1 MDTESFKVLEYEK
14 IKNWLAAYASSAS
27 GKELCRNIVPSGDY
41 DAVMRLHQETAEA
54 VQVQQIQPPPFGG
67 IYDLRAILKKALMG
81 SVLELDELR
90 SVMSTM
96 GSMRNMKYFFRDLMQ
111 DVPLLK
117 SMARPIEVLGIV
129 ERHLKDTID
138 EHGNFR
144 DDASPE
150 LRRITRELQT
160 AQTRVKDRLSAIL
173 HDAVNQKYFQE
184 AIVTVRDE
192 RYVIPVKQEYRNYF
206 PGVIH
211 DQSASGAT
219 LFVEPLATVEL
230 NNMVRQLGIA
240 REQEIQRILQKLT
253 AEIAKNA
260 DILAD
265 NCKILAEI
273 DFVFA
278 RGGLAREMEA
288 YPPILN
294 RDGVVRLKRARH
306 PLLQKDKVV
315 PIDIELG
322 SAFSIL
328 LITGPNTGGKTV
340 SMKTLGLLALLAQSG
355 CFLPAAPDSTLP
367 VYRNIYADIGD
378 EQSIEQSLSTFSAH
392 TRNIVRIIEKAEPGD
407 LILLDEVGAG
417 TDPDEGAALAR
428 SIIEHFRTC
437 HISVL
442 ATTHYAVL
450 KTYAYTQPGV
460 QNASVEFDL
469 NTLRPTYRLLIGI
482 PGASNAF
489 SISRQLG
496 LPQDIVSRA
505 ETYVNEE
512 HTHFERVVNEL
523 EQAKKDYEE
532 KKHELHA
539 KETEIKAVEI
549 RLRSDREAFDS
560 SRNDLLHKAREEAN
574 NIVREARRSAEETIK
589 SLKEQFDD
597 HGVKERRKVIQEARN
612 RLDEA
617 YAPMH
622 IKRNES
628 VGKTVH
634 SGEVQSGDV
643 VYVESLGQEGT
654 VLFVQEKEL
663 TVQVGGLRIIVKM
676 SACRFIARKKQK
688 QKQNVDKVRVSSSI
702 SRKAS
707 EIRPQVDV
715 RGMTVSEAE
724 SVLGKFIDDA
734 VFMGLSKV
742 LLIHGKGTGALRKG
756 LQNYLKHNKFVLSF
770 SFADISE
777 GGTGVTIVNL
787 K

>member
-14 IKNWLAAYASSAS
+14 ITNWLAAFAATMQ
-27 GKELCRNIVPSGDY
+27 GKERCRSVVPSGDY
-41 DAVMRLHQETAEA
+41 DEVARLHQETAEA
-54 VQVQQIQPPPFGG
+54 VQILQVQAPPFGG
-67 IYDLRAILKKALMG
+67 VYDLRDILKTAARG
-81 SVLELDELR
+81 SILEIDELR

-96 GSMRNMKYFFRDLMQ
+96 DGMRNVKYFFRDLTL

-117 SMARPIEVLGIV
+117 EQAKPIEILGMV

-150 LRRITRELQT
+150 LRRITRELHT
-160 AQTRVKDRLSAIL
+160 AQARVKDRLSAIL
-173 HDAVNQKYFQE
+173 HDAANQKYFQE

-230 NNMVRQLGIA
+230 NNTVRQMGLA
-240 REQEIQRILQKLT
+240 REQEIQRILQKLS
-253 AEIAKNA
+253 AEIALNGSILA
-260 DILAD
+260 ANCDILA
-265 NCKILAEI
+265 AI
-273 DFVFA
+273 DLIFA
-278 RGGLAREMEA
+278 RAGLAREMEA

-294 RDGVVRLKRARH
+294 RDGYVHLKRARH
-306 PLLQKDKVV
+306 PLLPKDKVV

-322 SAFSIL
+322 KTFSIL
-328 LITGPNTGGKTV
+328 LVTGPNTGGKTV
-340 SMKTLGLLALLAQSG
+340 SMKTLGLLALLSQIG
-355 CFLPAAPDSTLP
+355 CFLPTAPDSELP

-392 TRNIVRIIEKAEPGD
+392 TRNIVRIIEKAEEGD

-428 SIIEHFRTC
+428 SIIEHFL
-437 HISVL
+437 HSEIAVV
-442 ATTHYAVL
+442 ATTHYAAL

-460 QNASVEFDL
+460 ENASVEFDL
-469 NTLRPTYRLLIGI
+469 KTLRPTYRLLIGI

-496 LPQDIVSRA
+496 LPQDIVARA
-505 ETYVNEE
+505 EIYVNEE
-512 HTHFERVVNEL
+512 HTHFERIVNEL
-523 EQAKKDYEE
+523 EQEKKDYEARNRALYKRE
-532 KKHELHA
+532 SEITA
-539 KETEIKAVEI
+539 IET
-549 RLRSDREAFDS
+549 RLRSEREALS
-560 SRNDLLHKAREEAN
+560 ASRQELLHKAREEAN

-597 HGVKERRKVIQEARN
+597 HGVKERRKAIQDARN

-617 YAPMH
+617 YVQGGLPKNEVVGEPVRPNSIQVGDIVC
-622 IKRNES
+622 IK
-628 VGKTVH
+628 
-634 SGEVQSGDV
+634 
-643 VYVESLGQEGT
+643 SLAQEGT
-654 VLFVQEKEL
+654 VLAVQDNEL
-663 TVQVGGLRIIVKM
+663 IVQVGGLRTIVKM
-676 SACRFIARKKQK
+676 NACTFVGRKKHK
-688 QKQNVDKVRVSSSI
+688 KSTKVHVGTSI
-702 SRKAS
+702 SRKSA
-707 EIRPQVDV
+707 EIRPQIDV
-715 RGMTVSEAE
+715 RGMTVLEAE
-724 SVLGKFIDDA
+724 DVLGKFIDDA
-734 VFMGLSKV
+734 VFTGLSKI
-742 LLIHGKGTGALRKG
+742 LLIHGKGTGALRQG
-756 LQNYLKHNKFVLSF
+756 LQDYLKRHRSVLTF

-777 GGTGVTIVNL
+777 GGTGATVVEL

>member
-14 IKNWLAAYASSAS
+14 IKSWLAAYASSAG

-41 DAVMRLHQETAEA
+41 DAVMLLHQETAEA
-54 VQVQQIQPPPFGG
+54 LQVQQIQPPPFGG
-67 IYDLRAILKKALMG
+67 IYDLRVILKKALMG
-81 SVLELDELR
+81 SILELDELR

-96 GSMRNMKYFFRDLMQ
+96 SSMRNMKYFFRDLMQ

-150 LRRITRELQT
+150 LRRITCELQT

-294 RDGVVRLKRARH
+294 RDGVVRLKQARH

-469 NTLRPTYRLLIGI
+469 NTLRPTYRLLMGI

-496 LPQDIVSRA
+496 LSQDIVQRA
-505 ETYVNEE
+505 ELYINEE
-512 HTHFERVVNEL
+512 HMHFDKVINAL
-523 EQAKKDYEE
+523 EQKKKDYEIKLDLLYKKE
-532 KKHELHA
+532 KEMTMLEA
-539 KETEIKAVEI
+539 
-549 RLRSDREAFDS
+549 RLREAS
-560 SRNDLLHKAREEAN
+560 EKIARSQKNILHKAREEAN
-574 NIVREARRSAEETIK
+574 NIIRDARRTAEETIK

-597 HGVKERRKVIQEARN
+597 HGVKERQKMIQDARN
-612 RLDEA
+612 RLNEA
-617 YAPMH
+617 YVQGYVPQNNS
-622 IKRNES
+622 I
-628 VGKTVH
+628 GKTVRP
-634 SGEVQSGDV
+634 SEIRNGDIVYIQS
-643 VYVESLGQEGT
+643 LAQEGT
-654 VLFVQEKEL
+654 VLSVRDKEL
-663 TVQVGGLRIIVKM
+663 IVQVGGLRTTIKM
-676 SACRFIARKKQK
+676 NACTFIGHKKSK
-688 QKQNVDKVRVSSSI
+688 KDTNKVHIGASI
-702 SRKAS
+702 SRKS
-707 EIRPQVDV
+707 VEIRPQIDV

>member
-14 IKNWLAAYASSAS
+14 ITNWLAAFAATMQ
-27 GKELCRNIVPSGDY
+27 GKERCRSVVPSGDY
-41 DAVMRLHQETAEA
+41 DEVARLHQETAEA
-54 VQVQQIQPPPFGG
+54 VQILQVQTPPFGG
-67 IYDLRAILKKALMG
+67 VYDLRDILKTAARG
-81 SVLELDELR
+81 SILEIDELR

-96 GSMRNMKYFFRDLMQ
+96 DGMRNVKYFFRDLTL

-117 SMARPIEVLGIV
+117 EQAKPIEILGMV

-150 LRRITRELQT
+150 LRRITRELHT
-160 AQTRVKDRLSAIL
+160 AQARVKDRLSAIL
-173 HDAVNQKYFQE
+173 HDAANQKYFQE

-230 NNMVRQLGIA
+230 NNTVRQMGLA
-240 REQEIQRILQKLT
+240 REQEIQRILQKLS
-253 AEIAKNA
+253 AEIALNGSILA
-260 DILAD
+260 ANCDILA
-265 NCKILAEI
+265 AI
-273 DFVFA
+273 DLIFA
-278 RGGLAREMEA
+278 RAGLAREMEA

-294 RDGVVRLKRARH
+294 RDGYVHLKRARH
-306 PLLQKDKVV
+306 PLLPKDKVV

-322 SAFSIL
+322 KTFSIL
-328 LITGPNTGGKTV
+328 LVTGPNTGGKTV
-340 SMKTLGLLALLAQSG
+340 SMKTLGLLALLSQIG
-355 CFLPAAPDSTLP
+355 CFLPTAPDSELP

-392 TRNIVRIIEKAEPGD
+392 TRNIVRIIEKAEEGD

-428 SIIEHFRTC
+428 SIIEHFL
-437 HISVL
+437 HSEIAVV
-442 ATTHYAVL
+442 ATTHYAAL

-460 QNASVEFDL
+460 ENASVEFDL
-469 NTLRPTYRLLIGI
+469 KTLRPTYRLLIGI

-496 LPQDIVSRA
+496 LPQDIVARA
-505 ETYVNEE
+505 EIYVNEE
-512 HTHFERVVNEL
+512 HTHFERIVNEL
-523 EQAKKDYEE
+523 EQEKKDYEARNRALYKRE
-532 KKHELHA
+532 SEITA
-539 KETEIKAVEI
+539 IET
-549 RLRSDREAFDS
+549 RLRSEREALS
-560 SRNDLLHKAREEAN
+560 ASRQELLHKAREEAN

-597 HGVKERRKVIQEARN
+597 HGVKERRKAIQDARN

-617 YAPMH
+617 YVQGGLPKNEVVGEPVRPNSIQVGDIVC
-622 IKRNES
+622 IK
-628 VGKTVH
+628 
-634 SGEVQSGDV
+634 
-643 VYVESLGQEGT
+643 SLAQEGT
-654 VLFVQEKEL
+654 VLAVQDNEL
-663 TVQVGGLRIIVKM
+663 IVQVGGLRTIVKM
-676 SACRFIARKKQK
+676 NACTFVGRKKHK
-688 QKQNVDKVRVSSSI
+688 KSTKVHVGTSI
-702 SRKAS
+702 SRKSA
-707 EIRPQVDV
+707 EIRPQIDV
-715 RGMTVSEAE
+715 RGMTVLEAE
-724 SVLGKFIDDA
+724 DVLGKFIDDA
-734 VFMGLSKV
+734 VFTGLSKI
-742 LLIHGKGTGALRKG
+742 LLIHGKGTGALRQG
-756 LQNYLKHNKFVLSF
+756 LQDYLKRHRSVLTF

-777 GGTGVTIVNL
+777 GGTGATVVEL

>member
-14 IKNWLAAYASSAS
+14 ITNWLAAFAATMQ
-27 GKELCRNIVPSGDY
+27 GKERCRSVVPSGDY
-41 DAVMRLHQETAEA
+41 DEVARLHQETAEA
-54 VQVQQIQPPPFGG
+54 VQILQVQAPPFGG
-67 IYDLRAILKKALMG
+67 VYDLQDILKTAARG
-81 SVLELDELR
+81 SILEIDELR

-96 GSMRNMKYFFRDLMQ
+96 DGMRNVKYFFRDLTL

-117 SMARPIEVLGIV
+117 EQAKPIEILGMV

-150 LRRITRELQT
+150 LRRITRELHT
-160 AQTRVKDRLSAIL
+160 AQARVKDRLSAIL
-173 HDAVNQKYFQE
+173 HDAANQKYFQE

-230 NNMVRQLGIA
+230 NNTVRQMGLA
-240 REQEIQRILQKLT
+240 REQEIQRILQKLS
-253 AEIAKNA
+253 AEIALNGSILA
-260 DILAD
+260 ADCDILA
-265 NCKILAEI
+265 AI
-273 DFVFA
+273 DLIFA
-278 RGGLAREMEA
+278 RAGLAREMEA

-294 RDGVVRLKRARH
+294 RDGYVHLKRARH
-306 PLLQKDKVV
+306 PLLPKGKVV

-322 SAFSIL
+322 KTFSIL
-328 LITGPNTGGKTV
+328 LVTGPNTGGKTV
-340 SMKTLGLLALLAQSG
+340 SMKTLGLLALLSQIG
-355 CFLPAAPDSTLP
+355 CFLPTAPDSELP

-392 TRNIVRIIEKAEPGD
+392 TRNIVRIIEKAEEGD

-428 SIIEHFRTC
+428 SIIEHFL
-437 HISVL
+437 HSEIAVV
-442 ATTHYAVL
+442 ATTHYAAL

-460 QNASVEFDL
+460 ENASVEFDL
-469 NTLRPTYRLLIGI
+469 KTLRPTYRLLIGI

-496 LPQDIVSRA
+496 LPQDIVARA
-505 ETYVNEE
+505 EIYVNEE
-512 HTHFERVVNEL
+512 HTHFERIVNEL
-523 EQAKKDYEE
+523 EQEKKDYEARNRALYKRE
-532 KKHELHA
+532 SEITA
-539 KETEIKAVEI
+539 IET
-549 RLRSDREAFDS
+549 RLRSEREALS
-560 SRNDLLHKAREEAN
+560 ASRQELLHKAREEAN

-597 HGVKERRKVIQEARN
+597 HGVKERRKAIQDARN

-617 YAPMH
+617 YVQGGLPKNEVVGEPVRPNSIQVGDIVC
-622 IKRNES
+622 IK
-628 VGKTVH
+628 
-634 SGEVQSGDV
+634 
-643 VYVESLGQEGT
+643 SLAQEGT
-654 VLFVQEKEL
+654 VLAVQDNEL
-663 TVQVGGLRIIVKM
+663 IVQVGGLRTIVKM
-676 SACRFIARKKQK
+676 NACTFVGRKKHK
-688 QKQNVDKVRVSSSI
+688 KSTKVHVGTSI
-702 SRKAS
+702 SRKSA
-707 EIRPQVDV
+707 EIRPQIDV
-715 RGMTVSEAE
+715 RGMTVLEAE
-724 SVLGKFIDDA
+724 DVLGKFIDDA
-734 VFMGLSKV
+734 VFTGLSKI
-742 LLIHGKGTGALRKG
+742 LLIHGKGTGALRQG
-756 LQNYLKHNKFVLSF
+756 LQDYLKRHRSVLTF

-777 GGTGVTIVNL
+777 GGTGATVVEL

>member
-1 MDTESFKVLEYEK
+1 MDTESFKVLEYGK
-14 IKNWLAAYASSAS
+14 ITNWLASFASTMR
-27 GKELCRNIVPSGDY
+27 GKELCRSVIPSGDY
-41 DAVMRLHQETAEA
+41 DEVVRLHQETAEA
-54 VQVQQIQPPPFGG
+54 VQVQQMQSPPFGG
-67 IYDLRAILKKALMG
+67 VYDLRTLLKKASMG
-81 SVLELDELR
+81 AVLEIDELR

-96 GSMRNMKYFFRDLMQ
+96 CGMRNVKYFFRDLAL
-111 DVPLLK
+111 DVPHLK
-117 SMARPIEVLGIV
+117 AMAKPIEILGMV

-160 AQTRVKDRLSAIL
+160 AQARVKDRLSAIL
-173 HDAVNQKYFQE
+173 HDPANQKYFQE

-230 NNMVRQLGIA
+230 NNTVRQMELA
-240 REQEIQRILQKLT
+240 REQEIQRILQKLST
-253 AEIAKNA
+253 EIAQSA
-260 DILAD
+260 DILLE
-265 NCKILAEI
+265 NCTILSEMDLI
-273 DFVFA
+273 FA
-278 RGGLAREMEA
+278 RAGLAREMQA
-288 YPPILN
+288 YPPTLN
-294 RDGVVRLKRARH
+294 QSGVVHLKRARH
-306 PLLQKDKVV
+306 PLLPKDKVV

-322 SAFSIL
+322 QNFSIL

-355 CFLPAAPDSTLP
+355 CFLPTAPDSEIP

-392 TRNIVRIIEKAEPGD
+392 TRNIVRIIDKAEQGD

-428 SIIEHFRTC
+428 SIIAHFLQQG
-437 HISVL
+437 IAVV

-450 KTYAYTQPGV
+450 KTYAYAESGIE
-460 QNASVEFDL
+460 NSSVEFDL
-469 NTLRPTYRLLIGI
+469 KTLRPTYRLLIGI

-496 LPQDIVSRA
+496 LPQDIVARA
-505 ETYVNEE
+505 ELYISEE
-512 HTHFERVVNEL
+512 HIQFENVVNEL
-523 EQAKKDYEE
+523 EQE
-532 KKHELHA
+532 KKNY
-539 KETEIKAVEI
+539 EIKNRELRNKEAEIKSVEA
-549 RLRSDREAFDS
+549 RLRAERETLS
-560 SRNDLLHKAREEAN
+560 NTRQELLHKAREEAN

-597 HGVKERRKVIQEARN
+597 HGVKERRKAIQEARN

-617 YAPMH
+617 YIQDPLQKNSA
-622 IKRNES
+622 
-628 VGKTVH
+628 VGKTIRP
-634 SGEVQSGDV
+634 EDIRSGDI
-643 VYVESLGQEGT
+643 VYIESLAQEGT
-654 VLFVQEKEL
+654 VLSVQDKEL
-663 TVQVGGLRIIVKM
+663 TVQVGGLRTIVKM
-676 SACRFIARKKQK
+676 SACTFVTRKKPKKDTKVHIGTLISQK
-688 QKQNVDKVRVSSSI
+688 T
-702 SRKAS
+702 A
-707 EIRPQVDV
+707 EIRPEIDV
-715 RGMTVSEAE
+715 RGMTVLEAE
-724 SVLGKFIDDA
+724 AVLGKFIDDA
-734 VFMGLSKV
+734 VFTGLSKIFV
-742 LLIHGKGTGALRKG
+742 IHGKGTGALRKG
-756 LQNYLKHNKFVLSF
+756 LQDYLKQHRSVLTF

-777 GGTGVTIVNL
+777 GGTGATVVEL